1 MLQKFEHE
9 GLPVEIINLDGRSLF
24 NASQIGD
31 GLYISPS
38 GVRDALFEMED
49 GVDYALV
56 TNAMIRNCSNVA
68 LNDIRK
74 LANRGENFLTESG
87 VYELMIQSRR
97 PEAKSFRRW
106 ITREVLPS
114 IRETGSYGT
123 RQLPSSY
130 PEALRELAASVEARL
145 EIEKKLAIA
154 APKAEMYDI
163 TINTLGTIS
172 MLDMT
177 KIIHH
182 PTLGRTNLFKFLRK
196 EGILMRNNLP
206 MRRYEKHFDVVTMYI
221 QHSEYEES
229 KKVTRVYPSGIS
241 FIIGRI
247 IKKLGGWD
255 RLPSKD
261 ELDSRFNALAYQE
274 EE

>member
-1 MLQKFEHE
+1 MDNQK
-9 GLPVEIINLDGRSLF
+9 IK
-24 NASQIGD
+24 
-31 GLYISPS
+31 
-38 GVRDALFEMED
+38 ALFPIEERED
-49 GVDYALV
+49 KKLVDARMLHQFLEVKSRFQDWIKNRIDQYGFWEDEDYVRFSENLRKTQGGRPTTEYGLTLDMAKEL
-56 TNAMIRNCSNVA
+56 AMVENNIKGRQARRYFIECEKIA
-68 LNDIRK
+68 QKHLP
-74 LANRGENFLTESG
+74 ANF
-87 VYELMIQSRR
+87 
-97 PEAKSFRRW
+97 
-106 ITREVLPS
+106 
-114 IRETGSYGT
+114 
-123 RQLPSSY
+123 